1 MNTYHSILTDYY
13 NRETSSYEKSKK
25 KKVLMI
31 LRFEDHFDINL
42 EELEYDLFIAP
53 GSVYLRL
60 MDSLNLKHDVTDF
73 RSNMLKLCDDV
84 LFITSSLYIDLACH
98 IYAKVIKLLEH
109 AGVYEMIGVD
119 YHVVGKINNGFI
131 LEKR

>member
-1 MNTYHSILTDYY
+1 
-13 NRETSSYEKSKK
+13 
-25 KKVLMI
+25 MI

-84 LFITSSLYIDLACH
+84 LFITSALYIDLACH
-98 IYAKVIKLLEH
+98 IYAKVIKLLEY